1 MDTLSSKIAE
11 LKAQHPTIKVGDD
24 FNGYTNLNP
33 DEYEAKIVEW
43 AEADILSEQKQIA
56 DKAEKLAKIE
66 AKKSAIVKLETLGL
80 SSTEIAAI
88 GFVITEEEQEFIDDL
103 ADPTA

>member
-11 LKAQHPTIKVGDD
+11 LKAHHPTIKVGDD

-33 DEYEAKIVEW
+33 EEYEAKIVEW

-56 DKAEKLAKIE
+56 EKEQKLSYKIGGE
-66 AKKSAIVKLETLGL
+66 VGSKVTGWKHKKK
-80 SSTEIAAI
+80 
-88 GFVITEEEQEFIDDL
+88 
-103 ADPTA
+103 